1 MTSKAEI
8 DADELFARQLSDDLN
23 ADNES
28 IANIS
33 SSSDIRASSAGVVN
47 QVSNHPSNHTAS
59 SAGVANQV
67 SNHPSNHTASSAG
80 GVNQT
85 FPAGEI
91 AEVDDSIICVICLD
105 DVGGS
110 ASALALPCCHTF
122 HRPCIMGWTNTSRT
136 CPVCIGDIGGAAVGF
151 IAHCHLI

>member
-23 ADNES
+23 ADNWS

-59 SAGVANQV
+59 SAG
-67 SNHPSNHTASSAG
+67 

-91 AEVDDSIICVICLD
+91 TEVDDSIICVICLD

-122 HRPCIMGWTNTSRT
+122 HRPCIMGRTNTSRT
-136 CPVCIGDIGGAAVGF
+136 CQVCIGDIGGAAVGF
-151 IAHCHLI
+151 FINHYLI